1 MFQDPCEVWWDE
13 TKAQINFRK
22 HGVSF
27 EWAKRAL
34 GDPLAVTQHNI
45 DHGRAEERWITL
57 GEVDGKLLHVV
68 HTLEETDDE
77 ALWARIISARYPT
90 PDERRQYESGQYR
103 IEEAVM
109 RINKS
114 NPDQWVRG
122 RFYREGMV
130 VMGPVHV
137 ERDLVARLYQLAKQ
151 RGTSESI
158 VANEILRHALGAEP
172 KNGAAETTKAQTPV

>member
-1 MFQDPCEVWWDE
+1 MFQDQCEVGWDE

-27 EWAKRAL
+27 EWAKQAL
-34 GDPLAVTQHNI
+34 GDPLAVTQDNF

-68 HTLEETDDE
+68 HTLEETDAE

-103 IEEAVM
+103 IEEAVV

-130 VMGPVHV
+130 IIGPVNV
-137 ERDLVARLYQLAKQ
+137 ERDLVARLSQMANQ
-151 RGTSESI
+151 RGTSPSA
-158 VANEILRHALGAEP
+158 VANELLRHVLGDDP
-172 KNGAAETTKAQTPV
+172 SSGAPETTKAQTPV